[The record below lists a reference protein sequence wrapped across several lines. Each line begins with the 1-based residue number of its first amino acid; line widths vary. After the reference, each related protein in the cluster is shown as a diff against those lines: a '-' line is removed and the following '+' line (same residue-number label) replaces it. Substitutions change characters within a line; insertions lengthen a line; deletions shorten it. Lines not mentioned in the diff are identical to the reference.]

1 MKQLTQILV
10 LFSLLSFT
18 TLQKSKREVLFKCE
32 KGTLIIEKDFLI
44 VDFDAAPYYQGEGS
58 FVEILVFL
66 SKRNYLGSVSESDFR
81 TNKLSLRKKYNQEVK
96 KIFDEYDYSDK
107 ILRVEKRN
115 GKYYFFY
122 FDPLAEISFGR
133 LLPSGKICIGG
144 HKGDYQVKERNI
156 IVTLYLDGK
165 YKYGGKISRDTNYNI
180 VANSDF
186 TSENLKT
193 AIF

>member
-81 TNKLSLRKKYNQEVK
+81 TNKLFLIKKYNQEVK

-122 FDPLAEISFGR
+122 FDQLAEISFGR

-144 HKGDYQVKERNI
+144 HKGDYQIKERNI

-180 VANSDF
+180 VANNDF

-193 AIF
+193 AIY

>member
-81 TNKLSLRKKYNQEVK
+81 TNKLFLIKKYNQEVK

-122 FDPLAEISFGR
+122 FDQLAEISFGR

-144 HKGDYQVKERNI
+144 HKGDYQIKERNI